1 MRESEVDYINNGGKN
16 MSNTWIG
23 RAEPEVELILTR
35 LLSPELIRTQV
46 PLEQVIGA
54 GEYESLDI
62 EIKQHKF
69 DMVVYRG
76 YQPKL
81 IVEVNYKHKEKA
93 ARKWRTIFEPMLKSY
108 GYEILLVHDYECDYL
123 FKPQDY
129 SKHQLTWNDTIDV
142 CNALKLSN
150 ISFPI
155 SEILEI
161 KN

>member
-1 MRESEVDYINNGGKN
+1 MNF
-16 MSNTWIG
+16 IG

-46 PLEQVIGA
+46 PLYQVISA
-54 GEYESLDI
+54 GEYESLDK

-69 DMVVYRG
+69 DMVVYRRN
-76 YQPKL
+76 QPKL
-81 IVEVNYKHKEKA
+81 IVEVNFKHGEKA
-93 ARKWRTIFEPMLKSY
+93 AKKWRTIFEPMLKSY
-108 GYEILLVHDYECDYL
+108 GYEILLIRDYECDYL
-123 FKPQDY
+123 FKPLDY

-155 SEILEI
+155 PEILEVQ
-161 KN
+161 N